1 MYAAFIQV
9 LSYKTNPELNKK
21 DTAPATMDL
30 NRTLTTIASSKS
42 PDFSEEVLT
51 TLILYPFPP
60 SS

>member
-1 MYAAFIQV
+1 
-9 LSYKTNPELNKK
+9 
-21 DTAPATMDL
+21 MDL